1 MRAPRPDRA
10 VISSRLLVGV
20 LLATALFGCEASS
33 TPGAPPISL
42 AKFSLTEMAPR
53 TGCEL
58 VRLDYGSLTFRIR
71 PDAPVEAITANGH
84 GLRTVWEH
92 GFVPDPMG
100 ELLIRDAAGEVVV
113 RDGDVLVQPE
123 LESPRLNGHV
133 VCASAGGVFV
143 FDGDASDLSS

>member
-10 VISSRLLVGV
+10 LISFRPLAGF
-20 LLATALFGCEASS
+20 LLAAALLGCEASG
-33 TPGAPPISL
+33 TPSAPPISL
-42 AKFSLTEMAPR
+42 AMFSLTEMAPR

-58 VRLDYGSLTFRIR
+58 VRLDYGSLTFRIK

-84 GLRTVWEH
+84 
-92 GFVPDPMG
+92 M
-100 ELLIRDAAGEVVV
+100 
-113 RDGDVLVQPE
+113 
-123 LESPRLNGHV
+123 